1 MLDKKHM
8 ASDEE
13 LDEMVLMARALEGHM
28 ILYTDAQ
35 RDRMMKVLR
44 GLLAYEASRPAWHRP
59 AANVIEFET
68 ALIRS
73 RLMKT
78 VSRERRSAI
87 ADARKTLQ
95 HGVNEFGD
103 LIFDDLE

>member
-1 MLDKKHM
+1 MLDETQM

-13 LDEMVLMARALEGHM
+13 LDVMVLMARAIEGHM
-28 ILYTDAQ
+28 ILYTDGQ
-35 RDRMMKVLR
+35 RDVMMKVLR
-44 GLLAYEASRPAWHRP
+44 GLSAYEASRPAWHRP
-59 AANVIEFET
+59 VSNVIDFET

-103 LIFDDLE
+103 LIFDDIE